1 MEKAMSIY
9 AKNYARLLKIVP
21 GLLEMRPGES
31 SLTLKAPG
39 FMDLTVGVLRRE
51 ETEHI
56 IVSLAHYGVQNGD
69 LMSDPEME
77 ISVSPT
83 LKTVEALTFTNHYVG
98 RYQRVYPEPGLVIPR
113 LKAELNEFL
122 GLWLNNIVQQGHKAE
137 ASNLFSSL
145 EA

>member
-1 MEKAMSIY
+1 MSIY

-83 LKTVEALTFTNHYVG
+83 LKTVEALTFTNH
-98 RYQRVYPEPGLVIPR
+98 
-113 LKAELNEFL
+113 
-122 GLWLNNIVQQGHKAE
+122 
-137 ASNLFSSL
+137 
-145 EA
+145 